1 MICWKFSKNT
11 EICEFLRLRS
21 LATKFLTRK
30 HSSRMRTVRLP
41 TLRVLV
47 VTTRCQYQWGKVVTH
62 PTPWTYSPTTLDI
75 PTTPNI
81 PTPSG
86 HTHALPLWDT
96 TPNRMTDTCE
106 NITFPQVRSR
116 PVKCCEFKHEERV
129 GVGVRVVSHPQM
141 LKSHWERD
149 STEILKILEIV

>member
-21 LATKFLTRK
+21 LATKFLTKK

-62 PTPWTYSPTTLDI
+62 PHPTGHTHPPRIYPLPLDI
-75 PTTPNI
+75 PTPSPSEI
-81 PTPSG
+81 PP
-86 HTHALPLWDT
+86 
-96 TPNRMTDTCE
+96 PNRMTDTCE
-106 NITFPQVRSR
+106 NITFLQVRWR
-116 PVKCCEFKHEERV
+116 PVKCCEFKHEEIV